1 LPLETETLTEKLI
14 TAEELA
20 EILGVTRRRV
30 WDLASMKKIPSLKVS
45 ASWRFRLSDV
55 MNVLE
60 ENGNGSGDG
69 KKK

>member
-1 LPLETETLTEKLI
+1 MPLDTETLNERLI
-14 TAEELA
+14 SAEQLA

-30 WDLASMKKIPSLKVS
+30 WDLASMNKILGLKVG

-55 MNVLE
+55 LTAL
-60 ENGNGSGDG
+60 ENGNGSDND

>member
-1 LPLETETLTEKLI
+1 MPIRTEALTEKLI
-14 TAEELA
+14 TAEQLA

-30 WDLASMKKIPSLKVS
+30 WDMASMNKISGGFKVG

-55 MNVLE
+55 ME
-60 ENGNGSGDG
+60 AMENGNGSGDG